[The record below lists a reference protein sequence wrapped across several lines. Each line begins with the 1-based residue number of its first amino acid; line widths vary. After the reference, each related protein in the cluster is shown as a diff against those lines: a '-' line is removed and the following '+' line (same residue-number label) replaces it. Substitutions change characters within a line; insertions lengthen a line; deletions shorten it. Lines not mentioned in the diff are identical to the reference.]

1 MYSSEDQKLQYKV
14 GGEVNPEFYDD
25 ASHASEKDR
34 KSRTGILAKIAGC
47 AIGAR
52 SVRQKIVTKSPTQA
66 ELVAL
71 SESITNVLWLRHF
84 LREQGYKELPPTI
97 IWEDNK
103 SCIELVT
110 KPRHGKQRTR
120 HLDVRYFYAKELIEQ
135 KIIDVQYIE
144 TKLQQADVL
153 TKGMAG
159 EFGKLAALLAGH

>member
-1 MYSSEDQKLQYKV
+1 MYSSEDQKSQYKV

-84 LREQGYKELPPTI
+84 LREQGYKELPPTMI
-97 IWEDNK
+97 REDNK

-110 KPRHGKQRTR
+110 KPKHGKQRTR

-144 TKLQQADVL
+144 TKQAY
-153 TKGMAG
+153 
-159 EFGKLAALLAGH
+159 